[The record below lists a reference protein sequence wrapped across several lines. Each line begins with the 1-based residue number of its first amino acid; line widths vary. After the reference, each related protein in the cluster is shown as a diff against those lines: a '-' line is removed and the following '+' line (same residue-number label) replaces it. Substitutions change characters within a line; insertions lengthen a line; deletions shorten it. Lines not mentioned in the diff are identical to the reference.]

1 MRDEL
6 IELIGSN
13 ICEDYSS
20 TCDEWQPHSCEKC
33 YANNCAIG
41 KLADNIIKDGWI
53 KPPCKLGDKIYFYKA
68 ELNEICPATV
78 VGIYTKLHT
87 PSTPFWIDIVYESR
101 TTGKQQV
108 EMVSD
113 VFKLLCYSTK
123 EEIEN
128 RINKGWI

>member
-1 MRDEL
+1 MRNEL

-53 KPPCKLGDKIYFYKA
+53 KPPCRLGDKIYFYKA

-87 PSTPFWIDIVYESR
+87 PSTPFWIDIVYKSR

-128 RINKGWI
+128 RINKGWV